1 MSHTSRS
8 NADLSMTVELLRTKI
23 DLIEAGRPPTY
34 LDAWRWASVYSVR
47 FRRPYTLARVARA
60 WGMSRA
66 TLYRHREPRVAA
78 RKDRETPTSD
88 SDIVS
93 FLREWMTNTP
103 FPAERHRKLWARL
116 RHCGMIVS
124 RERVRRVVRQYGLL
138 PQAGS
143 GVLAPRPDLI
153 WGIDAAK
160 VRTDRDGVVFVIL
173 AVDHCTW
180 ECLAIDV
187 VVEETCA
194 AWHALIHRA
203 IRYAGQHGDGHGGR
217 QAPCVSLR
225 HDNLGLFRD
234 RQFHEPLRKLGF
246 RCSPISPLYP
256 QGNACAERF
265 IRILRE
271 NLLAIRG
278 FSRLPDLRTAV
289 CEFRDTYNRDWLLSR
304 WRYCSPQSVR
314 RSFIPETL
322 QPSA

>member
-1 MSHTSRS
+1 MSHASRS
-8 NADLSMTVELLRTKI
+8 NADLLLTVELLRTKI

-34 LDAWRWASVYSVR
+34 LDAWRWASAHSVQ

-66 TLYRHREPRVAA
+66 TLYRHRESRTPAQKRC
-78 RKDRETPTSD
+78 ETPPSD
-88 SDIVS
+88 TEIIS
-93 FLREWMTNTP
+93 FLREWITNTP

-116 RHCGMIVS
+116 RHSGMIVS
-124 RERVRRVVRQYGLL
+124 RERVRRLVRQHGLV
-138 PQAGS
+138 PRAGS
-143 GVLAPRPDLI
+143 GVLTTRPDLI

-160 VRTDRDGVVFVIL
+160 VRTDCDGVLFVLL

-187 VVEETCA
+187 VIEETFA

-203 IRYAGQHGDGHGGR
+203 IRYTGQRDGGR
-217 QAPCVSLR
+217 REGHAPYVSLR

-234 RQFHEPLRKLGF
+234 RQFYEPLRKLGF

-265 IRILRE
+265 IRVLRE
-271 NLLAIRG
+271 NLLAVQG

-289 CEFRDTYNRDWLLSR
+289 CAFRDIYNRDWLLSR
-304 WRYCSPQSVR
+304 WRYSSPQSVR
-314 RSFIPETL
+314 RSFIAETL